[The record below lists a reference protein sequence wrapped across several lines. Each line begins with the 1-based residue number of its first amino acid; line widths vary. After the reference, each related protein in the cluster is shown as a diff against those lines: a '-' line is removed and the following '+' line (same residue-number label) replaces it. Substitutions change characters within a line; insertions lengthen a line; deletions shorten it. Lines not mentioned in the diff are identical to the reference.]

1 MKVNCRLK
9 ILGISESFLFDHQK
23 SAYACICFAAVVGVF
38 AILFILNIEH
48 GFCAWNLC
56 NINYYLKINILQFKD
71 NERINAL
78 PNTAKIQIKSLA

>member
-9 ILGISESFLFDHQK
+9 ILGIPESFLSGHQK
-23 SAYACICFAAVVGVF
+23 GTYPCICFATVVDVL

-71 NERINAL
+71 NERINVL
-78 PNTAKIQIKSLA
+78 PNTAKIQIK